1 MDPRVAWIQPEQ
13 KGPAN
18 ALWMQVWETS
28 QIRANSGQHLHNN
41 QNHNLHLN
49 SPALDVYKH
58 VAAKGNSMCTNTT
71 AGLSSSSHHGIS
83 KGTTSNHGTAFSS
96 FGVTLPN
103 GTVQNSLTPSN
114 AYGVTTDLGDS
125 KMPQKT
131 GSISSLS
138 SVESITDSISSNRSL
153 GRISG
158 GNVTGNMNKNAGSVN
173 LLFNFSESM
182 HNNVNQYH
190 HQRHHQHQPQ
200 YNFQQNC
207 VKRHPTHPPAPLN
220 NHTHHPGRRKSD
232 NKASTYGM
240 NYLLSNYGN
249 YVSSGTG
256 TPWKTRKY
264 SPGVDG

>member
-18 ALWMQVWETS
+18 AFWMQVWETS
-28 QIRANSGQHLHNN
+28 QVRTNSGQHLHNN

-58 VAAKGNSMCTNTT
+58 VAAKGSSMCTNTT

-96 FGVTLPN
+96 FEVTLPN
-103 GTVQNSLTPSN
+103 GTVQNSLTPFN
-114 AYGVTTDLGDS
+114 AYGATADLGDS

-138 SVESITDSISSNRSL
+138 SVESITDSTSSNRSL

-190 HQRHHQHQPQ
+190 HQRHHQHHPQ

-240 NYLLSNYGN
+240 NYLLSNY
-249 YVSSGTG
+249 VSSGTG